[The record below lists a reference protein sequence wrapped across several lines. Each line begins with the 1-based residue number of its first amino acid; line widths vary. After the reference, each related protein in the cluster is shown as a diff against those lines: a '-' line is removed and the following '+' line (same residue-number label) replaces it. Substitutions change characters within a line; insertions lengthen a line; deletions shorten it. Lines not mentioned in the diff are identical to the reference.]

1 MTRSEFLRLFAGVGA
16 LTLVACK
23 KSDDDDG
30 RVDAPSGGDAR
41 PDDGAVD
48 SSSGIDGPPSACAM
62 TRSAITGNHGHSLAV
77 PAADIT
83 AGVEKSYNIMGSSG
97 HSHDVIITAAMFAD
111 LQDAKPVTVDSSE
124 ESEHAHTVTITCV

>member
-23 KSDDDDG
+23 KSDDDTP
-30 RVDAPSGGDAR
+30 VDAPSGGDAR
-41 PDDGAVD
+41 PSDGSVD
-48 SSSGIDGPPSACAM
+48 SGSGIDGPPSACPM
-62 TRSAITGNHGHSLAV
+62 TRSAISGNHGHSLAV
-77 PAADIT
+77 SAADVT

-97 HSHDVIITAAMFAD
+97 HPHTVLVTAAMFSD

-124 ESEHAHTVTITCV
+124 DAEHAHTVTITCV